1 MKHKRIITTIEA
13 RPQLGLAMPDSFVR
27 RRTVA
32 YVRVSTSSEEQ
43 LNSYEAQKDYFPRF
57 IASRPNWEYV
67 GLYCDEGLSG
77 ISSKSRPEFNRMVS
91 DALDGKIEIKCSK
104 MIQGCNGCI
113 HGCKCTRII

>member
-1 MKHKRIITTIEA
+1 
-13 RPQLGLAMPDSFVR
+13 MPDAFVR
-27 RRTVA
+27 HRTVA

-77 ISSKSRPEFNRMVS
+77 ISSKSRPEFNRMVA
-91 DALDGKIEIKCSK
+91 DALDGKIEIKCA
-104 MIQGCNGCI
+104 
-113 HGCKCTRII
+113 